1 MRAIEIGIILVIVLL
16 IFGIVLTSIE
26 NDGQKVIK
34 TQKTNNME
42 KVIGEVADN
51 LINSPGTPE
60 NWNEYGKG
68 TAGLAIVNE
77 GGEIIPNSVSY
88 EKLIALGN
96 DYDTMVYERMFD
108 SKIKTSM
115 ELISKDSTVSSVKI
129 GQLEKGDSIYSAARL
144 VKCDFFKGHVI
155 KDFHNGK
162 CNKNHDQNL
171 TSCNYFK
178 IFPKNLKNSNYYLLV
193 DEGEK
198 YDLKYIIETTRIAK
212 ERPWQTTLSERI
224 YLNDK
229 IDFYDDDSAVVFV
242 HLNKPDAKAVLVSV
256 PKDFNEDFLK
266 YPYFKTNE
274 CKFILKAWYD

>member
-26 NDGQKVIK
+26 NDAQKVIK

-42 KVIGEVADN
+42 KVIGEAVDN

-60 NWNEYGKG
+60 NWNKYGKG
-68 TAGLAIVNE
+68 TVGLAIVNK

-129 GQLEKGDSIYSAARL
+129 GQLEKGDSIYSATRL

-155 KDFHNGK
+155 KDFHDGNATK
-162 CNKNHDQNL
+162 TMTRTLQAAITLKSFQ
-171 TSCNYFK
+171 K
-178 IFPKNLKNSNYYLLV
+178 I
-193 DEGEK
+193 
-198 YDLKYIIETTRIAK
+198 
-212 ERPWQTTLSERI
+212 
-224 YLNDK
+224 
-229 IDFYDDDSAVVFV
+229 
-242 HLNKPDAKAVLVSV
+242 
-256 PKDFNEDFLK
+256 
-266 YPYFKTNE
+266 
-274 CKFILKAWYD
+274 